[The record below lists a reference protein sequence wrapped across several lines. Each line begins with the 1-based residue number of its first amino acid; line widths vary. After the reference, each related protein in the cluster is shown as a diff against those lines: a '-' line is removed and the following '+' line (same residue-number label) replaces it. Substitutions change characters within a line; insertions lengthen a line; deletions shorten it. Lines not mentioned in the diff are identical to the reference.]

1 MKEQSIHCLIIDFS
15 GLYALDTMVIDHLF
29 KINDVLGLLGV
40 RSIITGIRP
49 VLAQVAIRLGVDL
62 SSLQTFATV

>member
-1 MKEQSIHCLIIDFS
+1 MHCLIIDFS